1 MTLYLVFHAL
11 DEGKIKLDTPLKI
24 SARAARQPPSKLAL
38 AAGSTITVEDAIL
51 ALVTKSANDVAV
63 AVAENLGGTERKFAK
78 IMTSVARKLGM
89 KRTTFQ
95 NASGLPNRGQ
105 MSTAR
110 DMAILARAM
119 LRNFPHHYHYFAT
132 KSFQYDGATFGN
144 HNHLLKTY
152 DGADGI
158 KTGYIHASG
167 FNLVAS
173 AVRDGQRIVGVV
185 FGGRTAKSR
194 DRHMEKL
201 LDKGFQ
207 AVEKRQTIL
216 AANEERREKAARI
229 PAQWAIQVGAFGKR
243 EPAYDSAHKA
253 IEMAPDILNDGA
265 IKITPLKKRNGKTL
279 FRARVVGLE
288 KTDAQAACRVLKR
301 NDVPCM
307 ALRLRDTELAEANS
321 G

>member
-1 MTLYLVFHAL
+1 M
-11 DEGKIKLDTPLKI
+11 
-24 SARAARQPPSKLAL
+24 
-38 AAGSTITVEDAIL
+38 

-63 AVAENLGGTERKFAK
+63 TIAENLGGTERKFAK

-89 KRTTFQ
+89 KRTTFR

-105 MSTAR
+105 LSTAR

-132 KSFQYDGATFGN
+132 RSFRYEGATFGN

-173 AVRDGQRIVGVV
+173 AVRNGNRIIGVV

-194 DRHMEKL
+194 DRHMVKL
-201 LDKGFQ
+201 LDKGFKTI
-207 AVEKRQTIL
+207 EKREVVL
-216 AANEERREKAARI
+216 AANQARREKAAEI

-243 EPAYDSAHKA
+243 APAYDTAHKA
-253 IEMAPDILNDGA
+253 IEMAPEILDEGA

-288 KTDAQAACRVLKR
+288 KKDAQAACRVLKR
-301 NDVPCM
+301 NDLPCM
-307 ALRLRDTELAEANS
+307 PLRLRDTELAEASS